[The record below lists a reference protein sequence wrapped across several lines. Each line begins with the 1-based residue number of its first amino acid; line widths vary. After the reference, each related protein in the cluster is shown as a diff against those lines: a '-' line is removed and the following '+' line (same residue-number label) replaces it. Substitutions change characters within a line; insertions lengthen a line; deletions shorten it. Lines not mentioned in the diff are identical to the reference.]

1 MSGVNGMSGVSG
13 VSGVNTDAVLEVTD
27 LRVSF
32 PGEKGKRL
40 EAVRGLSYQVRRGET
55 LAIVGESGSGKSVSS
70 MAAIGLLPTNAAVTG
85 SVRFRGRELL
95 GLSDKEMSRIRGAGI
110 SMVFQDPLSALTPVY
125 RVGEAIAAAIRV
137 HQDVSSDTAMR
148 RAVELLEL
156 VGIPDPVRRAQAFP
170 HEFSG
175 GMRQRVM
182 IAMAIANDPDVIIAD
197 EPTTALDVTV
207 QAQILEVLATAKQA
221 TGAAIVLITHDLGV
235 VAGFADRATVMYA
248 GRPVETATV
257 EELFAAPKM
266 PYTAGL
272 LGSLPRLDAG
282 RGARLRSIP
291 GSPPSL
297 LELGTGCPFA
307 ARCEFVI
314 DVCRTAEPELLEVGL
329 GRAAACHRTGEGL
342 DLMAAPDEPEP
353 VAAEADADAAE
364 PIGGPEVDVTT
375 TAGAD
380 RVQGVAEPVLTVRG
394 LIKHHPLTKGSII
407 RRRIGTVRAVDGV
420 SLDIAAGRTLALVG
434 ESGSG
439 KTTTVMEILRLHTPQ
454 AGSISVLGHDLD
466 ELNRGRNV
474 RRRAKAV
481 RAGIAAVF
489 QDPLASLDPRLPV
502 GDLLAEPLRTHG
514 YAKIAPRVRELL
526 EMVGLEASHAN
537 RFPREFSGGQRQRVA
552 IARALALEPRLVVL
566 DEPVSA
572 LDVSVRAGILNLLAD
587 LQRELGLAYLFVSH
601 DLAVVR
607 HVADRVAVLNLGRVV
622 EYGDADSV
630 FEDPRHPYTRA
641 LLSAVPVPDPVVERR
656 RERIVLPGDPPSPV
670 VLDGD
675 VEALRGCRFRSRC
688 PLYAAL
694 DDGSAREL
702 CESQDPELTA
712 VETGVVTGVEAGVE
726 AGVVTDVVTDVVTGG
741 HRSAACHHLGAWAPT
756 LIPHSTVA

>member
-1 MSGVNGMSGVSG
+1 MSQ
-13 VSGVNTDAVLEVTD
+13 DAVLEVTD

-32 PGEKGKRL
+32 PGEKGRRL

-70 MAAIGLLPTNAAVTG
+70 MAAIGLLPTNALVTG

-95 GLSDKEMSRIRGAGI
+95 GLGDKEMSRIRGAGI

-137 HQDVSSDTAMR
+137 HQEVPPQAAMR
-148 RAVELLEL
+148 RAVDLLEL

-207 QAQILEVLATAKQA
+207 QAQILEVLATAKKA

-257 EELFAAPKM
+257 EELFAAPRM

-282 RGARLRSIP
+282 RGARLRAIP
-291 GSPPSL
+291 GAPPSL

-307 ARCEFVI
+307 QRCAFAVE
-314 DVCRTAEPELLEVGL
+314 VCRTSEPELVEVAPQ
-329 GRAAACHRTGEGL
+329 RAAACHRSGEGL
-342 DLMAAPDEPEP
+342 DLMAGGEQGL
-353 VAAEADADAAE
+353 AAGAADASEASQSAEQAGEVLAAQQEAGDELGAESGEAGPATDAL
-364 PIGGPEVDVTT
+364 P
-375 TAGAD
+375 
-380 RVQGVAEPVLTVRG
+380 PVLVVRD
-394 LIKHHPLTKGSII
+394 LIKHHPLTKGSVI

-420 SLDIAAGRTLALVG
+420 SLDIPAGTTLALVG

-439 KTTTVMEILRLHTPQ
+439 KTTTVMEILRLRAPQ
-454 AGSISVLGHDLD
+454 AGSISVLGQDLD
-466 ELNRGRNV
+466 ALNRGRDV
-474 RRRAKAV
+474 RRRAKQV

-514 YAKIAPRVRELL
+514 RGKTAPRVRELL
-526 EMVGLEASHAN
+526 KMVGLEPSHAN

-630 FEDPRHPYTRA
+630 FQDPRHPYTRA

-675 VEALRGCRFRSRC
+675 ADALRGCRFRGRC

-694 DDGSAREL
+694 ESPEARSR
-702 CESQDPELTA
+702 CESEDPAPVPVDGDERRT
-712 VETGVVTGVEAGVE
+712 
-726 AGVVTDVVTDVVTGG
+726 
-741 HRSAACHHLGAWAPT
+741 AACHHLGAWAPSP
-756 LIPHSTVA
+756 LPHSTVA

>member
-1 MSGVNGMSGVSG
+1 MSD
-13 VSGVNTDAVLEVTD
+13 DAVLEVTD
-27 LRVSF
+27 LHVSF
-32 PGEKGKRL
+32 PGEKGRRL
-40 EAVRGLSYQVRRGET
+40 DAVRGLSYRVRRGET

-70 MAAIGLLPTNAAVTG
+70 LAAIGLLPTNARVTG
-85 SVRFRGRELL
+85 SVRFHGRELL
-95 GLSDKEMSRIRGAGI
+95 GLNDKEMSRIRGAGI

-137 HQDVSSDTAMR
+137 HQDVSSDAAAR

-156 VGIPDPVRRAQAFP
+156 VGIPDPARRAQAFP

-235 VAGFADRATVMYA
+235 VAGFADRAAVMYA
-248 GRPVETATV
+248 GRPVETSGV
-257 EELFAAPKM
+257 EELFATPRM

-282 RGARLRSIP
+282 RGARLRAIP

-297 LELGTGCPFA
+297 LEVGTGCPFA
-307 ARCEFVI
+307 PRCEFVV
-314 DVCRTAEPELLEVGL
+314 DVCRTTEPELVRVGA
-329 GRAAACHRTGEGL
+329 GREAACHRTGEGL
-342 DLMAAPDEPEP
+342 DLMAGS
-353 VAAEADADAAE
+353 AAEAEGAPDDAVPDAEADGETDTGTESIAPAAE
-364 PIGGPEVDVTT
+364 S
-375 TAGAD
+375 
-380 RVQGVAEPVLTVRG
+380 VLTVSD
-394 LIKHHPLTKGSII
+394 LIKHHPLTKGAVF
-407 RRRIGTVRAVDGV
+407 RRRIGTVRAVDGI
-420 SLDIAAGRTLALVG
+420 SLDIPAGTTLALVG

-439 KTTTVMEILRLHTPQ
+439 KTTTVMEILRLRTPQ
-454 AGSISVLGHDLD
+454 AGSISVLGRDLA
-466 ELNRGRNV
+466 ELNQGRGV
-474 RRRAKAV
+474 RRRANSV

-489 QDPLASLDPRLPV
+489 QDPLASLDPRMPV

-514 YAKIAPRVRELL
+514 RGKSAARVRELL
-526 EMVGLEASHAN
+526 EMVGLEAAHAN

-572 LDVSVRAGILNLLAD
+572 LDVSVRAGILNLLAE

-622 EYGDADSV
+622 ESGDADAV
-630 FEDPRHPYTRA
+630 FDDPRHPYTRA

-675 VEALRGCRFRSRC
+675 ADALRGCRFRSRC

-694 DDGSAREL
+694 ESSEAREL
-702 CESQDPELTA
+702 CESEDPKPA
-712 VETGVVTGVEAGVE
+712 PV
-726 AGVVTDVVTDVVTGG
+726 GG
-741 HRSAACHHLGAWAPT
+741 DANRSAACHHLEALVTPLSSNASNSSKET
-756 LIPHSTVA
+756 AL

>member
-1 MSGVNGMSGVSG
+1 MS
-13 VSGVNTDAVLEVTD
+13 TDAVLEVTD

-32 PGEKGKRL
+32 PGEKGRRL

-70 MAAIGLLPTNAAVTG
+70 MAAIGLLPTNATVTG

-95 GLSDKEMSRIRGAGI
+95 GLSDKEISRIRGAGI

-137 HQDVSSDTAMR
+137 HQDVSSQAAMR

-207 QAQILEVLATAKQA
+207 QAQILEVLATAKKA

-297 LELGTGCPFA
+297 LELGAGCPFA
-307 ARCEFVI
+307 ARCEFVV
-314 DVCRTAEPELLEVGL
+314 DVCRTEEPELLEIAR
-329 GRAAACHRTGEGL
+329 GRAAACHRSGEGL
-342 DLMAAPDEPEP
+342 DLMAEPAAVEADAVVEP
-353 VAAEADADAAE
+353 IGEAELEVAAELAVATAAAAAA
-364 PIGGPEVDVTT
+364 GPDKTI
-375 TAGAD
+375 
-380 RVQGVAEPVLTVRG
+380 AEPVLTVRD

-420 SLDIAAGRTLALVG
+420 SLDIAAGTTLALVG

-474 RRRAKAV
+474 RRRAKEV

-514 YAKIAPRVRELL
+514 HAKIAPRVRELL

-572 LDVSVRAGILNLLAD
+572 LDVSVRAGILNLLAE

-641 LLSAVPVPDPVVERR
+641 LLSAVPVPDPVVERQ

-688 PLYAAL
+688 PLFAAL
-694 DDGSAREL
+694 EDDGARER
-702 CESQDPELTA
+702 CESQDPQLTP
-712 VETGVVTGVEAGVE
+712 VEVGAS
-726 AGVVTDVVTDVVTGG
+726 
-741 HRSAACHHLGAWAPT
+741 RSAACHHLGAWAPA

>member
-1 MSGVNGMSGVSG
+1 MVS
-13 VSGVNTDAVLEVTD
+13 SDAVLEVTD

-32 PGEKGKRL
+32 PGEKGRPL
-40 EAVRGLSYQVRRGET
+40 EAVRGLSYTVRRGET

-70 MAAIGLLPTNAAVTG
+70 MAAIGLLPTNAKVTG

-95 GLSDKEMSRIRGAGI
+95 GLGDKEMSRIRGAGI

-137 HQDVSSDTAMR
+137 HQEVSADAAMR

-207 QAQILEVLATAKQA
+207 QAQILEVLATAKKA

-235 VAGFADRATVMYA
+235 VAGFADRAAVMYA

-257 EELFAAPKM
+257 EELFAKPAM

-282 RGARLRSIP
+282 RGARLRAIP
-291 GSPPSL
+291 GAPPSL
-297 LELGTGCPFA
+297 LELGAGCPFA
-307 ARCEFVI
+307 ARCEFVV
-314 DVCRTAEPELLEVGL
+314 DVCRSAEPELVDVAP
-329 GRAAACHRTGEGL
+329 GRQAACHRSGEGL
-342 DLMAAPDEPEP
+342 DLMAGDPAEDHSADSDSVVGGSEP
-353 VAAEADADAAE
+353 AEDCQPRPEASAE
-364 PIGGPEVDVTT
+364 PKD
-375 TAGAD
+375 
-380 RVQGVAEPVLTVRG
+380 PVLTVRD

-420 SLDIAAGRTLALVG
+420 SLDIPAGTTLALVG

-439 KTTTVMEILRLHTPQ
+439 KTTTVMEILRLRAPQ
-454 AGSISVLGHDLD
+454 AGSISVLGQDLD
-466 ELNRGRNV
+466 ALNRGRGV
-474 RRRAKAV
+474 RRRANQV

-514 YAKIAPRVRELL
+514 HGKTTPRVRELL
-526 EMVGLEASHAN
+526 RMVGLEPSHAN

-572 LDVSVRAGILNLLAD
+572 LDVSVRAGILNLLAE

-622 EYGDADSV
+622 EYGDADAV

-670 VLDGD
+670 VLDSD
-675 VEALRGCRFRSRC
+675 ADALRGCRFRGRC

-694 DDGSAREL
+694 ESPEARGRCEAEDPAPVPVDG
-702 CESQDPELTA
+702 DPGRT
-712 VETGVVTGVEAGVE
+712 
-726 AGVVTDVVTDVVTGG
+726 
-741 HRSAACHHLGAWAPT
+741 AACHHLGAWAPS

>member
-1 MSGVNGMSGVSG
+1 MSDV
-13 VSGVNTDAVLEVTD
+13 VLEVAD

-32 PGEKGKRL
+32 PAEKGTRL

-55 LAIVGESGSGKSVSS
+55 LAVVGESGSGKSVSS
-70 MAAIGLLPTNAAVTG
+70 LAVIGLLPSDARVSG
-85 SVRFRGRELL
+85 SVRFGGRELL
-95 GLSDKEMSRIRGAGI
+95 GLDDKRMSRIRGAGI
-110 SMVFQDPLSALTPVY
+110 AMVFQDPLSALTPVY

-137 HQDVSSDTAMR
+137 HRDVSQEAASR

-156 VGIPDPVRRAQAFP
+156 VGIPDPARRAQAFP

-248 GRPVETATV
+248 GRPVETAGV
-257 EELFAAPKM
+257 EELFAAPRM

-282 RGARLRSIP
+282 RGVRLRSIP
-291 GSPPSL
+291 GAPPSL
-297 LELGTGCPFA
+297 SELGTGCPFA
-307 ARCEFVI
+307 PRCEFVL
-314 DVCRTAEPELLEVGL
+314 DRCRETEPELLEIGL
-329 GRAAACHRTGEGL
+329 GRAAACHRTLEGL
-342 DLMAAPDEPEP
+342 DLMAGAPGGDDVVVPAAPEAAVGTGGEEP
-353 VAAEADADAAE
+353 VDTRAGATPGSTADADADAEADAERADAE
-364 PIGGPEVDVTT
+364 
-375 TAGAD
+375 AD
-380 RVQGVAEPVLTVRG
+380 EDSAAEPVLVVRD
-394 LIKHHPLTKGSII
+394 LVKHHALTKGSVF

-420 SLDIAAGRTLALVG
+420 SLDIAPGTTLALVG
-434 ESGSG
+434 ESGCG
-439 KTTTVMEILRLHTPQ
+439 KTTTVMEVLRLRAPQ
-454 AGSISVLGHDLD
+454 AGSIRVLGRDLA
-466 ELNRGRNV
+466 ELNRGRGV
-474 RRRAKAV
+474 RRRSAPL

-502 GDLLAEPLRTHG
+502 GDVLAEPLRTHG
-514 YAKIAPRVRELL
+514 RGRTGPRVRELL
-526 EMVGLEASHAN
+526 EMVGLEPGHAN

-552 IARALALEPRLVVL
+552 IARALALEPALVVL

-572 LDVSVRAGILNLLAD
+572 LDVSVRAGILNLLAE

-622 EYGDADSV
+622 EYGDADPV

-641 LLSAVPVPDPVVERR
+641 LLSAVPVPDPAVERR

-675 VEALRGCRFRSRC
+675 ADALRGCRFRGRC

-694 DDGSAREL
+694 KTDGDRLL
-702 CESQDPELTA
+702 CEVQDPVL
-712 VETGVVTGVEAGVE
+712 VPVGGAGR
-726 AGVVTDVVTDVVTGG
+726 T
-741 HRSAACHHLGAWAPT
+741 AACHHLGVGAPEPV
-756 LIPHSTVA
+756 PHRALA

>member
-1 MSGVNGMSGVSG
+1 MSG
-13 VSGVNTDAVLEVTD
+13 DAVLEVTD

-32 PGEKGKRL
+32 PGEKGTRL

-70 MAAIGLLPTNAAVTG
+70 MAAIGLLPTNAKVTG

-137 HQDVSSDTAMR
+137 HQEVASSIATR

-156 VGIPDPVRRAQAFP
+156 VGIPDPARRAQAFP

-207 QAQILEVLATAKQA
+207 QAQILEVLATAKAA

-257 EELFAAPKM
+257 EELFAEPRM

-297 LELGTGCPFA
+297 LEVGTGCPFA
-307 ARCEFVI
+307 PRCEFVLE
-314 DVCRTAEPELLEVGL
+314 VCRTTEPELVEVAR
-329 GRAAACHRTGEGL
+329 GRAAACHRSGEGL
-342 DLMAAPDEPEP
+342 DLMAIGESDA
-353 VAAEADADAAE
+353 VAADQDSEPAGTESE
-364 PIGGPEVDVTT
+364 PIKELAATP
-375 TAGAD
+375 TADPA
-380 RVQGVAEPVLTVRG
+380 RTEAAPIPVLTVRD
-394 LIKHHPLTKGSII
+394 LIKHHPLTKGAVI

-420 SLDIAAGRTLALVG
+420 SLDIPAGSTLALVG

-439 KTTTVMEILRLHTPQ
+439 KTTTVMEILRLRAPQ
-454 AGSISVLGHDLD
+454 AGSISVLGQDLD
-466 ELNRGRNV
+466 ALNRGRNV
-474 RRRAKAV
+474 RRRAKEV

-514 YAKIAPRVRELL
+514 HGKPGARVRELL
-526 EMVGLEASHAN
+526 QMVGLEPAHAN

-675 VEALRGCRFRSRC
+675 ADALRGCRFRGRC

-694 DDGSAREL
+694 ESPEARSRCETEDSAPTPVDG
-702 CESQDPELTA
+702 D
-712 VETGVVTGVEAGVE
+712 AGR
-726 AGVVTDVVTDVVTGG
+726 T
-741 HRSAACHHLGAWAPT
+741 AACHHLGAEAPA
-756 LIPHSTVA
+756 LIPHDTVA

>member
-1 MSGVNGMSGVSG
+1 MS
-13 VSGVNTDAVLEVTD
+13 DEAVLEVTD

-32 PGEKGKRL
+32 PGEKGRRL

-70 MAAIGLLPTNAAVTG
+70 LAAIGLLPTNAKVTG
-85 SVRFRGRELL
+85 SVRFGGRELL
-95 GLSDKEMSRIRGAGI
+95 SLGDKQMSRIRGAGI

-137 HQDVSSDTAMR
+137 HQQVSSQVATR

-207 QAQILEVLATAKQA
+207 QAQILEVLATAKKA

-248 GRPVETATV
+248 GRPVETASV
-257 EELFAAPKM
+257 EELFAAPRM

-282 RGARLRSIP
+282 RGARLRAIP

-307 ARCEFVI
+307 ARCAFVV
-314 DVCRTAEPELLEVGL
+314 DVCRTSEPELVEVAR
-329 GRAAACHRTGEGL
+329 GRAAACHRSGEGL
-342 DLMAAPDEPEP
+342 DLMAGGEQELAAGAADVPEARQSTESAGEELAAHEP
-353 VAAEADADAAE
+353 VAELGVIMPVVDAE
-364 PIGGPEVDVTT
+364 P
-375 TAGAD
+375 AAD
-380 RVQGVAEPVLTVRG
+380 TLPPVLTVRD
-394 LIKHHPLTKGSII
+394 LIKHHPLTKGSVI

-420 SLDIAAGRTLALVG
+420 SLDIPAGTTLALVG

-439 KTTTVMEILRLHTPQ
+439 KTTTVMEILRLRAPQ
-454 AGSISVLGHDLD
+454 AGSISVLGQDLD
-466 ELNRGRNV
+466 ALNRGRDV
-474 RRRAKAV
+474 RRRAKEV

-514 YAKIAPRVRELL
+514 HGKIAARVRELL
-526 EMVGLEASHAN
+526 RMVGLEPSHAN

-675 VEALRGCRFRSRC
+675 AEALRGCRFRGRC

-694 DDGSAREL
+694 ESPEARSRCEAEDPAPVPVDGDARR
-702 CESQDPELTA
+702 T
-712 VETGVVTGVEAGVE
+712 
-726 AGVVTDVVTDVVTGG
+726 
-741 HRSAACHHLGAWAPT
+741 AACHHLGAWAPSP
-756 LIPHSTVA
+756 IPHSTVA

>member
-1 MSGVNGMSGVSG
+1 MS
-13 VSGVNTDAVLEVTD
+13 DAVLEVTD

-32 PGEKGKRL
+32 PAEKGTRL

-70 MAAIGLLPTNAAVTG
+70 LAVVGLLPSNARVTG
-85 SVRFRGRELL
+85 SVRFEGRELL
-95 GLSDKEMSRIRGAGI
+95 GLDDKQMSRIRGAGI
-110 SMVFQDPLSALTPVY
+110 AMVFQDPLSALTPVY

-137 HQDVSSDTAMR
+137 HRDLSQEAAAR

-156 VGIPDPVRRAQAFP
+156 VGIPDPARRAQAFP

-257 EELFAAPKM
+257 EELFAAPRM

-282 RGARLRSIP
+282 RGALLRSIP
-291 GSPPSL
+291 GAPPTL
-297 LELGTGCPFA
+297 AELGTGCPFA
-307 ARCEFVI
+307 PRCEFVV
-314 DVCRTAEPELLEVGL
+314 DRCRETEPELLEIGR
-329 GRAAACHRTGEGL
+329 GRAAACHRTLEGL
-342 DLMAAPDEPEP
+342 ELMAGPPSLEEPHADEAQSADTTEEAVDQPSDSKPE
-353 VAAEADADAAE
+353 E
-364 PIGGPEVDVTT
+364 
-375 TAGAD
+375 TAG
-380 RVQGVAEPVLTVRG
+380 GEPVLVVRD
-394 LIKHHPLTKGSII
+394 LVKHHALTKGSIF
-407 RRRIGTVRAVDGV
+407 RRRIGTVRAVDGI
-420 SLDIAAGRTLALVG
+420 SLDIAPGTTLALVG
-434 ESGSG
+434 ESGCG
-439 KTTTVMEILRLHTPQ
+439 KTTTVMEVLRLRAPQ
-454 AGSISVLGHDLD
+454 GGSISVLGQDLAA
-466 ELNRGRNV
+466 LNRGRGA
-474 RRRAKAV
+474 RRRSAPL

-502 GDLLAEPLRTHG
+502 GDVLAEPLRTHG
-514 YAKIAPRVRELL
+514 RGRTGARVRELL
-526 EMVGLEASHAN
+526 EMVGLEPGHAN

-552 IARALALEPRLVVL
+552 IARALALEPALVVL

-572 LDVSVRAGILNLLAD
+572 LDVSVRAGILNLLAE
-587 LQRELGLAYLFVSH
+587 LQRELWLAYLFVSH

-622 EYGDADSV
+622 EYGDADPV

-641 LLSAVPVPDPVVERR
+641 LL
-656 RERIVLPGDPPSPV
+656 
-670 VLDGD
+670 
-675 VEALRGCRFRSRC
+675 
-688 PLYAAL
+688 
-694 DDGSAREL
+694 
-702 CESQDPELTA
+702 
-712 VETGVVTGVEAGVE
+712 
-726 AGVVTDVVTDVVTGG
+726 
-741 HRSAACHHLGAWAPT
+741 
-756 LIPHSTVA
+756 

>member
-1 MSGVNGMSGVSG
+1 M
-13 VSGVNTDAVLEVTD
+13 NTDAVLEVTD

-95 GLSDKEMSRIRGAGI
+95 GLNDKEMSRIRGAGI

-137 HQDVSSDTAMR
+137 HQDVSSDTATR

-297 LELGTGCPFA
+297 LELGAGCPFA
-307 ARCEFVI
+307 ARCEFVV
-314 DVCRTAEPELLEVGL
+314 DVCRTAEPELVEIGP
-329 GRAAACHRTGEGL
+329 GRAAACHRSGEGL
-342 DLMAAPDEPEP
+342 DLMAAEP
-353 VAAEADADAAE
+353 VTTEADAVVE
-364 PIGGPEVDVTT
+364 PIGESEIEIAKTADVGPEPS
-375 TAGAD
+375 
-380 RVQGVAEPVLTVRG
+380 VAEPVLTVRD

-420 SLDIAAGRTLALVG
+420 SLDIAAGSTLALVG

-439 KTTTVMEILRLHTPQ
+439 KTTTVMEILRLHAPQ
-454 AGSISVLGHDLD
+454 AGSISVLGQDLD

-474 RRRAKAV
+474 RRRAKQV

-514 YAKIAPRVRELL
+514 HEKVAPRVRELL

-537 RFPREFSGGQRQRVA
+537 RFPREFSGGQRQRIA

-694 DDGSAREL
+694 DDDSAREL
-702 CESQDPELTA
+702 CERQDPELTA
-712 VETGVVTGVEAGVE
+712 VGTGAEPGVGTSAGTGAGPG
-726 AGVVTDVVTDVVTGG
+726 AD
-741 HRSAACHHLGAWAPT
+741 RSAACHHLGAWAPA

>member
-1 MSGVNGMSGVSG
+1 MNS
-13 VSGVNTDAVLEVTD
+13 DAVLEVTD
-27 LRVSF
+27 LHVSF
-32 PGEKGKRL
+32 PGEKGRRL

-70 MAAIGLLPTNAAVTG
+70 MAAIGLLPTDAKVTG

-95 GLSDKEMSRIRGAGI
+95 GLNDKEMSRIRGAGI

-137 HQDVSSDTAMR
+137 HQEVSSDAAMR

-207 QAQILEVLATAKQA
+207 QAQILEVLATAKKA

-235 VAGFADRATVMYA
+235 VAGFADRAAVMYA

-257 EELFAAPKM
+257 EELFAEPRM

-282 RGARLRSIP
+282 RGARLRAIP
-291 GSPPSL
+291 GAPPSL
-297 LELGTGCPFA
+297 LELAAGCPFA
-307 ARCEFVI
+307 ARCEFVV
-314 DVCRTAEPELLEVGL
+314 DVCRTVEPELVAVAA
-329 GRAAACHRTGEGL
+329 GRQAACHRSGEGL
-342 DLMAAPDEPEP
+342 DLMAGTESTPDQSSDIGSDIRSDVGSDAGEPEP
-353 VAAEADADAAE
+353 VEQAQPAPEASTE
-364 PIGGPEVDVTT
+364 TPS
-375 TAGAD
+375 
-380 RVQGVAEPVLTVRG
+380 PVLTVRD

-420 SLDIAAGRTLALVG
+420 SLDIPAGTTLALVG

-439 KTTTVMEILRLHTPQ
+439 KTTTVMEILRLRTPQ
-454 AGSISVLGHDLD
+454 AGSISVLGQDLD
-466 ELNRGRNV
+466 ALNRGRGV
-474 RRRAKAV
+474 RRRAKGV

-514 YAKIAPRVRELL
+514 HGQTAPRVRELL
-526 EMVGLEASHAN
+526 RMVGLEPSHAN

-622 EYGDADSV
+622 EYGDADAV

-670 VLDGD
+670 VLDTD
-675 VEALRGCRFRSRC
+675 ADALRGCRFRGRC

-694 DDGSAREL
+694 ESAQARTRCEAEDPAPEPVDG
-702 CESQDPELTA
+702 DPGRT
-712 VETGVVTGVEAGVE
+712 
-726 AGVVTDVVTDVVTGG
+726 
-741 HRSAACHHLGAWAPT
+741 AACHHLGAWAPA

>member
-1 MSGVNGMSGVSG
+1 MSDV
-13 VSGVNTDAVLEVTD
+13 VLEVTD

-32 PGEKGKRL
+32 PAEKGTRL

-70 MAAIGLLPTNAAVTG
+70 LAVVGLLPSDARVSG
-85 SVRFRGRELL
+85 SVRFDGRELL
-95 GLSDKEMSRIRGAGI
+95 GLDDKQMSRVRGAGI
-110 SMVFQDPLSALTPVY
+110 AMVFQDPLSALTPVY

-137 HQDVSSDTAMR
+137 HRDVSQRAAAR

-156 VGIPDPVRRAQAFP
+156 VGIPDPARRAQAFP

-182 IAMAIANDPDVIIAD
+182 IAMAIANDPDVIVAD

-257 EELFAAPKM
+257 EELFAAPRM

-291 GSPPSL
+291 GAPPSL
-297 LELGTGCPFA
+297 SELTTGCPFA
-307 ARCEFVI
+307 PRCEFVI
-314 DVCRTAEPELLEVGL
+314 DRCRETEPELLEIGR
-329 GRAAACHRTGEGL
+329 GRAAACHRTLEGL
-342 DLMAAPDEPEP
+342 DLMAGASGKGEPC
-353 VAAEADADAAE
+353 DADA
-364 PIGGPEVDVTT
+364 GPDEAKPEEAKLEEAKPDDAV
-375 TAGAD
+375 A
-380 RVQGVAEPVLTVRG
+380 AEPVLVVRD
-394 LIKHHPLTKGSII
+394 LVKHHVLTKGSVF
-407 RRRIGTVRAVDGV
+407 RHRVGTVRAVDGV
-420 SLDIAAGRTLALVG
+420 SLDIAPGTTLALVG
-434 ESGSG
+434 ESGCG
-439 KTTTVMEILRLHTPQ
+439 KTTTVMEVLRLRAPQ
-454 AGSISVLGHDLD
+454 AGSIRVLGRDLA
-466 ELNRGRNV
+466 ELNRGRGV
-474 RRRAKAV
+474 RRRSASL

-502 GDLLAEPLRTHG
+502 GDVLAEPLRTHG
-514 YAKIAPRVRELL
+514 RGPTGRRVRELL
-526 EMVGLEASHAN
+526 EMVGLEAGHAN

-552 IARALALEPRLVVL
+552 IARALALEPALVVL

-622 EYGDADSV
+622 EYGDADPV

-656 RERIVLPGDPPSPV
+656 RERIVLSGDPPSPV

-675 VEALRGCRFRSRC
+675 ADALRGCRFRSRC

-694 DDGSAREL
+694 EADEDRTR
-702 CESQDPELTA
+702 CEVQDPAL
-712 VETGVVTGVEAGVE
+712 VPVGGAG
-726 AGVVTDVVTDVVTGG
+726 
-741 HRSAACHHLGAWAPT
+741 RSAACHHLGVGAPEPVSHPA
-756 LIPHSTVA
+756 LA

>member
-1 MSGVNGMSGVSG
+1 MSD
-13 VSGVNTDAVLEVTD
+13 DAVLEVTD
-27 LRVSF
+27 LHVSF
-32 PGEKGKRL
+32 PGEKGRPL
-40 EAVRGLSYQVRRGET
+40 AAVRGLSYQVRRGET

-70 MAAIGLLPTNAAVTG
+70 MAAIGLLPTNAKVTG

-95 GLSDKEMSRIRGAGI
+95 GLNDKEMSRIRGAGI
-110 SMVFQDPLSALTPVY
+110 AMVFQDPLSALTPVY

-137 HQDVSSDTAMR
+137 HQDVTSQAAMK

-156 VGIPDPVRRAQAFP
+156 VGIPDPARRALAFP

-235 VAGFADRATVMYA
+235 VAGFADRAAVMYA
-248 GRPVETATV
+248 GRPVETAAV
-257 EELFAAPKM
+257 QELFAAPKM

-282 RGARLRSIP
+282 RGVRLRSIP
-291 GSPPSL
+291 GAPPSL
-297 LELGTGCPFA
+297 AELGAGCPFA
-307 ARCEFVI
+307 PRCAFAV
-314 DVCRTAEPELLEVGL
+314 DLCRTTEPELLEIGQ

-342 DLMAAPDEPEP
+342 DLMAGPNGDSGLTDQASGIPDTADTEPEATSDAEGVEGALAEP
-353 VAAEADADAAE
+353 EAPTKSEAAAVAA
-364 PIGGPEVDVTT
+364 PV
-375 TAGAD
+375 
-380 RVQGVAEPVLTVRG
+380 GVAEPVLTVRD

-420 SLDIAAGRTLALVG
+420 SLDIPAGTTLALVG

-439 KTTTVMEILRLHTPQ
+439 KTTTVMEILRLRTPQ
-454 AGSISVLGHDLD
+454 GGSISVLGQDL
-466 ELNRGRNV
+466 EALNRGRGV
-474 RRRAKAV
+474 RRRAQPV

-514 YAKIAPRVRELL
+514 HGKTAGRVRELL

-572 LDVSVRAGILNLLAD
+572 LDVSVRAGILNLLGD

-607 HVADRVAVLNLGRVV
+607 HVADRVAVLNLGRIV

-641 LLSAVPVPDPVVERR
+641 LLSAVPVPDPVVERQ

-675 VEALRGCRFRSRC
+675 AEALRGCRFRSRC

-694 DDGSAREL
+694 EKPEAREL
-702 CESQDPELTA
+702 CESTDPALTPVGDA
-712 VETGVVTGVEAGVE
+712 
-726 AGVVTDVVTDVVTGG
+726 D
-741 HRSAACHHLGAWAPT
+741 RSAACHHLDAWVPA
-756 LIPHSTVA
+756 LVQSGTVA

>member
-1 MSGVNGMSGVSG
+1 MSG
-13 VSGVNTDAVLEVTD
+13 DPVLEVTG
-27 LRVSF
+27 LRVAF
-32 PGEKGKRL
+32 PGEKGRRP

-70 MAAIGLLPTNAAVTG
+70 LAVIGLLPTNATVTG

-137 HQDVSSDTAMR
+137 HQEVSPEAAMR
-148 RAVELLEL
+148 RAVDLLEL

-291 GSPPSL
+291 GAPPSPP
-297 LELGTGCPFA
+297 EVGTGCPFA
-307 ARCEFVI
+307 ARCEFV
-314 DVCRTAEPELLEVGL
+314 VQMCRTAEPELVELGA
-329 GRAAACHRTGEGL
+329 GRAAACHRSGDGL
-342 DLMAAPDEPEP
+342 DL
-353 VAAEADADAAE
+353 
-364 PIGGPEVDVTT
+364 
-375 TAGAD
+375 TAGAAD
-380 RVQGVAEPVLTVRG
+380 AEPAPPEGKDADEVEQGSDTIAAAPVLTVSN
-394 LIKHHPLTKGSII
+394 LIKHHPLTKGSVF
-407 RRRIGTVRAVDGV
+407 RRRIGTVRAVDGI
-420 SLDIAAGRTLALVG
+420 SLDIAAGTTLALVG

-439 KTTTVMEILRLHTPQ
+439 KTTTVMEILRLRTPQ
-454 AGSISVLGHDLD
+454 AGSISVLGQDLD
-466 ELNRGRNV
+466 ALNRGRGV
-474 RRRAKAV
+474 RRRAKEV

-514 YAKIAPRVRELL
+514 KGKTAPRVRELL
-526 EMVGLEASHAN
+526 RMVGLEPSHAN

-641 LLSAVPVPDPVVERR
+641 LLSAVPVPDPAVERR

-675 VEALRGCRFRSRC
+675 VHALRGCRFRSRC

-694 DDGSAREL
+694 GSSQARSR
-702 CESQDPELTA
+702 CESEDPDPA
-712 VETGVVTGVEAGVE
+712 PVDG
-726 AGVVTDVVTDVVTGG
+726 DPD
-741 HRSAACHHLGAWAPT
+741 RSASCHHLGAWTTA
-756 LIPHSTVA
+756 LIPHHSTVA

>member
-1 MSGVNGMSGVSG
+1 MSQ
-13 VSGVNTDAVLEVTD
+13 DAVLEVTD

-32 PGEKGKRL
+32 PGEKGRRL

-70 MAAIGLLPTNAAVTG
+70 MAAIGLLPTNALVTG

-95 GLSDKEMSRIRGAGI
+95 GLGDKEMSRIRGAGI

-137 HQDVSSDTAMR
+137 HQEVSPQAAMR

-207 QAQILEVLATAKQA
+207 QAQILEVLATAKKA

-257 EELFAAPKM
+257 EELFAAPRM

-282 RGARLRSIP
+282 RGARLRAIP
-291 GSPPSL
+291 GAPPSL

-307 ARCEFVI
+307 QRCAFAVE
-314 DVCRTAEPELLEVGL
+314 VCRTSEPELVEVAPQ
-329 GRAAACHRTGEGL
+329 RAAACHRSGEGL
-342 DLMAAPDEPEP
+342 DLMAGGEQGL
-353 VAAEADADAAE
+353 AAGAADASEASQSAEQAGEVLAAQQEAGDELGAESGEAGPATDAL
-364 PIGGPEVDVTT
+364 P
-375 TAGAD
+375 
-380 RVQGVAEPVLTVRG
+380 PVLVVRD
-394 LIKHHPLTKGSII
+394 LIKHHPLTKGSVI

-420 SLDIAAGRTLALVG
+420 SLDIPAGTTLALVG

-439 KTTTVMEILRLHTPQ
+439 KTTTVMEILRLRAPQ
-454 AGSISVLGHDLD
+454 AGSISVLGQDLD
-466 ELNRGRNV
+466 ALNRGRDV
-474 RRRAKAV
+474 RRRAKQV

-514 YAKIAPRVRELL
+514 RGKTAPRVRELL
-526 EMVGLEASHAN
+526 KMVGLEPSHAN

-630 FEDPRHPYTRA
+630 FQDPRHPYTRA

-675 VEALRGCRFRSRC
+675 ADALRGCRFRGRC

-694 DDGSAREL
+694 ESPEARSR
-702 CESQDPELTA
+702 CESEDPAPVPVDGDE
-712 VETGVVTGVEAGVE
+712 
-726 AGVVTDVVTDVVTGG
+726 
-741 HRSAACHHLGAWAPT
+741 RRNAACHHLGAWAPSP
-756 LIPHSTVA
+756 LPHSTVA

>member
-1 MSGVNGMSGVSG
+1 MS
-13 VSGVNTDAVLEVTD
+13 TDAVLEVTD

-95 GLSDKEMSRIRGAGI
+95 GLGDKEMSRIRGAGI

-137 HQDVSSDTAMR
+137 HQDMSSEAATR

-207 QAQILEVLATAKQA
+207 QAQILEVLATAKEA

-257 EELFAAPKM
+257 EELFAAPPKM

-297 LELGTGCPFA
+297 LELGAGCPFA
-307 ARCEFVI
+307 ARCEFVV
-314 DVCRTAEPELLEVGL
+314 DVCRTAEPELVEVGR
-329 GRAAACHRTGEGL
+329 GRAAACHRSGEGL
-342 DLMAAPDEPEP
+342 DLMAAPVEPEP
-353 VAAEADADAAE
+353 VAAEVAAGAAAE
-364 PIGGPEVDVTT
+364 AAVEPTGESEVEVAT
-375 TAGAD
+375 TAAAD
-380 RVQGVAEPVLTVRG
+380 PDRGVAEPVLTVRG

-420 SLDIAAGRTLALVG
+420 SLDIAAGSTLALVG

-474 RRRAKAV
+474 RRRAKQV

-514 YAKIAPRVRELL
+514 HTKIAPRVRELL

-622 EYGDADSV
+622 EYGQADSV

-694 DDGSAREL
+694 EDDSARGL

-712 VETGVVTGVEAGVE
+712 VETGA
-726 AGVVTDVVTDVVTGG
+726 D
-741 HRSAACHHLGAWAPT
+741 RSAACHHLGAWAPA
-756 LIPHSTVA
+756 LIPHSTAA

>member
-1 MSGVNGMSGVSG
+1 MSD
-13 VSGVNTDAVLEVTD
+13 DAVLEVTD
-27 LRVSF
+27 LHVSF
-32 PGEKGKRL
+32 PGEKGRPL
-40 EAVRGLSYQVRRGET
+40 AAVRGLSYQVRRGET

-70 MAAIGLLPTNAAVTG
+70 MAAIGLLPTNAKVTG

-95 GLSDKEMSRIRGAGI
+95 GLNDKEMSRIRGAGI
-110 SMVFQDPLSALTPVY
+110 AMVFQDPLSALTPVY

-137 HQDVSSDTAMR
+137 HREVTSDAAMR

-156 VGIPDPVRRAQAFP
+156 VGIPDPARRALAFP

-235 VAGFADRATVMYA
+235 VAGFADRAAVMYA
-248 GRPVETATV
+248 GRPVETAAV

-272 LGSLPRLDAG
+272 LSSLPRLDAG
-282 RGARLRSIP
+282 RGVRLRSIP
-291 GSPPSL
+291 GAPPSL
-297 LELGTGCPFA
+297 AELGAGCPFA
-307 ARCEFVI
+307 PRCAFAV
-314 DVCRTAEPELLEVGL
+314 DLCRTTEPELLEIGQ

-342 DLMAAPDEPEP
+342 DLMAGPSGDSGLADQDSDTAPEAASDAEGAPTEPEAP
-353 VAAEADADAAE
+353 AKPEAAAVAE
-364 PIGGPEVDVTT
+364 PIVG
-375 TAGAD
+375 
-380 RVQGVAEPVLTVRG
+380 AEPVLTVRD

-420 SLDIAAGRTLALVG
+420 SLDIAAGTTLALVG

-439 KTTTVMEILRLHTPQ
+439 KTTTVMEILRLRTPQ
-454 AGSISVLGHDLD
+454 GGSISVLGQDL
-466 ELNRGRNV
+466 EALNQGRGV
-474 RRRAKAV
+474 RRRAQPV

-514 YAKIAPRVRELL
+514 HGKTAGRVRELL

-607 HVADRVAVLNLGRVV
+607 HVADRVAVLNLGRIV

-641 LLSAVPVPDPVVERR
+641 LLSAVPVPDPVVERQ

-675 VEALRGCRFRSRC
+675 AEALRGCRFRSRC

-694 DDGSAREL
+694 EKPEAREL
-702 CESQDPELTA
+702 CESTDPALTPVGDA
-712 VETGVVTGVEAGVE
+712 
-726 AGVVTDVVTDVVTGG
+726 D
-741 HRSAACHHLGAWAPT
+741 RSAACHHLDAWVPA
-756 LIPHSTVA
+756 LVQSGTVA

>member
-1 MSGVNGMSGVSG
+1 MS
-13 VSGVNTDAVLEVTD
+13 DAVLEVTD

-32 PGEKGKRL
+32 PAEKKGRL

-70 MAAIGLLPTNAAVTG
+70 LAAVGLLPTNARVTG
-85 SVRFRGRELL
+85 SIRFHGRELL
-95 GLSDKEMSRIRGAGI
+95 GLDDKAMSKIRGAGI

-125 RVGEAIAAAIRV
+125 RVGDAIASAIRV
-137 HQDVSSDTAMR
+137 HRDVPREAALR

-156 VGIPDPVRRAQAFP
+156 VGIPDPARRAQAFP

-248 GRPVETATV
+248 GRPVESAAV
-257 EELFAAPKM
+257 EELFAAPRM

-272 LGSLPRLDAG
+272 LASLPRLDAG

-291 GSPPSL
+291 GAPPSPT
-297 LELGTGCPFA
+297 ELGTGCPFA
-307 ARCEFVI
+307 PRCEFV
-314 DVCRTAEPELLEVGL
+314 VQRCRETEPELVELGR
-329 GRAAACHRTGEGL
+329 GRAAACHRTLEGL
-342 DLMAAPDEPEP
+342 DLLGLLRGADGAPGGDAVGAPREHAEPVEDVERVGHVADVERVGRVEPGQTPHTELTSQAAAGAEPVAKSAPELETAPEP
-353 VAAEADADAAE
+353 VL
-364 PIGGPEVDVTT
+364 V
-375 TAGAD
+375 
-380 RVQGVAEPVLTVRG
+380 VRG
-394 LIKHHPLTKGSII
+394 LVKHHTLTKGSIF
-407 RRRIGTVRAVDGV
+407 RHRIGTVRAVDGI
-420 SLDIAAGRTLALVG
+420 SLDIVEGSTLALVG
-434 ESGSG
+434 ESGCG
-439 KTTTVMEILRLHTPQ
+439 KTTTVMEVLRLRTPQ
-454 AGSISVLGHDLD
+454 AGSIRVLGHDLA
-466 ELNRGRNV
+466 ELNRGRGV
-474 RRRAKAV
+474 RRRAAQV
-481 RAGIAAVF
+481 RGGIAAVF

-502 GDLLAEPLRTHG
+502 GDILAEPLRTHHRDHG
-514 YAKIAPRVRELL
+514 PGRIRQLL
-526 EMVGLEASHAN
+526 EMVGLEAAHAN
-537 RFPREFSGGQRQRVA
+537 RFPREFSGGQRQRIA
-552 IARALALEPRLVVL
+552 IARALALEPRLMVL

-572 LDVSVRAGILNLLAD
+572 LDVSVRAGILNLLAG
-587 LQRELGLAYLFVSH
+587 LQAQLGMAYLFVSH

-622 EYGDADSV
+622 EYGDADAV
-630 FEDPRHPYTRA
+630 FDDPQHPYTRA

-675 VEALRGCRFRSRC
+675 ADALRGCRFRGRC

-694 DDGSAREL
+694 EADADRRR
-702 CESQDPELTA
+702 CEVEDPALEPAGA
-712 VETGVVTGVEAGVE
+712 VAGR
-726 AGVVTDVVTDVVTGG
+726 T
-741 HRSAACHHLGAWAPT
+741 AACHHLDVQAPAPVVERT
-756 LIPHSTVA
+756 PA

>member
-1 MSGVNGMSGVSG
+1 MSD
-13 VSGVNTDAVLEVTD
+13 DAVLEVTD
-27 LRVSF
+27 LHVSF
-32 PGEKGKRL
+32 PGEKGRPL
-40 EAVRGLSYQVRRGET
+40 AAVRGLSYQVRRGET

-70 MAAIGLLPTNAAVTG
+70 MAAIGLLPTNAKVTG

-95 GLSDKEMSRIRGAGI
+95 GLNDKEMSRIRGAGI
-110 SMVFQDPLSALTPVY
+110 AMVFQDPLSALTPVY

-137 HQDVSSDTAMR
+137 HQDVTSQAAMK

-156 VGIPDPVRRAQAFP
+156 VGIPDPARRALAFP

-235 VAGFADRATVMYA
+235 VAGFADRAAVMYA
-248 GRPVETATV
+248 GRPVETAAV
-257 EELFAAPKM
+257 QELFAAPKM

-282 RGARLRSIP
+282 RGVRLRSIP
-291 GSPPSL
+291 GAPPSL
-297 LELGTGCPFA
+297 AELGAGCPFA
-307 ARCEFVI
+307 PRCAFAV
-314 DVCRTAEPELLEVGL
+314 DLCRTTEPELLEIGQ

-342 DLMAAPDEPEP
+342 DLMAGPNGDSGLTDQASGTPDTADTEPEATSDAEGVEGVLAEP
-353 VAAEADADAAE
+353 EAPTKSEAAAVAA
-364 PIGGPEVDVTT
+364 PV
-375 TAGAD
+375 
-380 RVQGVAEPVLTVRG
+380 GVAEPVLTVRD

-420 SLDIAAGRTLALVG
+420 SLDIPAGTTLALVG

-439 KTTTVMEILRLHTPQ
+439 KTTTVMEILRLRTPQ
-454 AGSISVLGHDLD
+454 RGSISVLGQDL
-466 ELNRGRNV
+466 EALNRGRGV
-474 RRRAKAV
+474 RRRAQPV

-514 YAKIAPRVRELL
+514 HGKTAGRVRELL

-572 LDVSVRAGILNLLAD
+572 LDVSVRAGILNLLGD

-607 HVADRVAVLNLGRVV
+607 HVADRVAVLNLGRIV

-641 LLSAVPVPDPVVERR
+641 LLSAVPVPDPVVERQ

-675 VEALRGCRFRSRC
+675 AEALRGCRFRSRC

-694 DDGSAREL
+694 EKPEAREL
-702 CESQDPELTA
+702 CESTDPALTPVGDA
-712 VETGVVTGVEAGVE
+712 
-726 AGVVTDVVTDVVTGG
+726 D
-741 HRSAACHHLGAWAPT
+741 RSAACHHLDAWVPA
-756 LIPHSTVA
+756 LVQSGTVA